1 MFFRFGR
8 KKVVVDLGE
17 CYCSVEEG
25 QRDGDQRRADIHKA
39 EGSQEP
45 PNPIRTSQA

>member
-8 KKVVVDLGE
+8 KEVVFDLDE

-25 QRDGDQRRADIHKA
+25 QRDGDQRRASIHKA
-39 EGSQEP
+39 GLAGATEP
-45 PNPIRTSQA
+45 NQN